1 MKSRSFL
8 SSMTSILSF
17 LFFRLVF
24 PLVLDIWFTAVLGLN
39 GWLSLLFS
47 IFWYIAP
54 IFCTPFWIYAFFF
67 VAPVSSFSTWAFIFA
82 LVYIFNR
89 PFCILPGTIP
99 LLSVRWLGSKS
110 LGSRGGYWM
119 LPPAFPDSDSYKSKG
134 MIQNC
139 IHFLEADLN
148 DCKQIASDSSVNE
161 YVRRGCSFS
170 ITEYQAIIN
179 IFKELVLCFEPHE
192 FDSFFE
198 LSIENHH
205 RACVVTEKLQKVL
218 FQMGSLYHSYRYVD
232 KFPFRSVHAEY
243 IDNAIKRLYPS
254 VYMYISELKDIYK

>member
-17 LFFRLVF
+17 LFFQLAF

-54 IFCTPFWIYAFFF
+54 VFCTPFWIYTFFF
-67 VAPVSSFSTWAFIFA
+67 VAPVSSLSTWAFIFG
-82 LVYIFNR
+82 LVYIVNR
-89 PFCILPGTIP
+89 PLCILPGTIP
-99 LLSVRWLGSKS
+99 LLLVRWLGSKS
-110 LGSRGGYWM
+110 LGSRGGYWV
-119 LPPAFPDSDSYKSKG
+119 LPPAFPDYSFYKNES
-134 MIQNC
+134 MIQDR
-139 IHFLEADLN
+139 IRFLEGNLN
-148 DCKQIASDSSVNE
+148 DCKHITSDNSAAK
-161 YVRRGCSFS
+161 S
-170 ITEYQAIIN
+170 IIRDCNFDIVEFQSIID
-179 IFKELVLCFEPHE
+179 ILKRILSCFEVHGVGSFHE
-192 FDSFFE
+192 I
-198 LSIENHH
+198 SIEDHH

-243 IDNAIKRLYPS
+243 IDNALKRLYPS
-254 VYMYISELKDIYK
+254 VYIYISELKDIYK